1 MNCNMIKFGLVVVL
15 SVSLLTEITSAQSPS
30 DAYRVDTFSAGN
42 SPEVELRTSGG
53 SVSVVGHNEEEV
65 RIEMYVRRGSSYL
78 SRSDTDL
85 SDFEIVIEQD
95 GNKIIALAK
104 RENSRVNFLWGGRNE
119 SISFKA
125 YVPYNS
131 IIDGR
136 TSGGSVSAENIYN
149 RLHLATSGGSVRVE
163 NVQGLIDL
171 RTSGGSI
178 RIEDASGE
186 INARTSGGSVTVNG
200 LEGVADLR
208 TSGGSMRL
216 NQISAKMD
224 ASTSGGSIRAELVAF
239 YDDVT
244 LRTSG
249 GSIQV
254 TLPNISHYEMD
265 LRGSRVNTNL
275 RNFTGEME
283 RNRVRGKVGDGG
295 PVLTAR
301 TSAGSVTVN

>member
-1 MNCNMIKFGLVVVL
+1 MNINMIKFGLIFVL
-15 SVSLLTEITSAQSPS
+15 SISLLTEITKAQSS
-30 DAYRVDTFSAGN
+30 NDAYRTDIFTTGY

-53 SVSVVGHNEEEV
+53 SISVVGHSEDEV
-65 RIEMYVRRGSSYL
+65 RIEMFVRRGSSYL
-78 SRSDTDL
+78 SPSDTDL
-85 SDFEIVIEQD
+85 SDFEIVIDQV
-95 GNKIIALAK
+95 GNKITASAR
-104 RENSRVNFLWGGRNE
+104 RENSRSNFLWGGRNE
-119 SISFKA
+119 SISFRA
-125 YVPYNS
+125 YVPHNS

-149 RLHLATSGGSVRVE
+149 RLSLATSGGSVRVE
-163 NVQGLIDL
+163 NIQGKTDL

-178 RIEDASGE
+178 RIVDASGE
-186 INARTSGGSVTVNG
+186 VNARTSGGSVTVDG

-216 NQISAKMD
+216 SDISAKLN
-224 ASTSGGSIRAELVAF
+224 ATTSGGSIRAELVAF

-254 TLPNISHYEMD
+254 TMPNMNHYEID

-275 RNFTGEME
+275 RNFSGEME
-283 RNRVRGKVGDGG
+283 RNRVSGKIGDGG
-295 PVLTAR
+295 PLLTAR
-301 TSAGSVTVN
+301 TSAGTVTIN